1 MKSIL
6 TLTLCLAMSA
16 ATALADSQAFRAII
30 GDAANIERDAAALS
44 RDLKVKAF
52 DVSRVKSDVEALGK
66 DIASL
71 RSDVEALEGN
81 LSSLSPQQQKDW
93 DLIKTKVQLLMV
105 FYDRKADLLQSD
117 PGKNR
122 SMIRAHADGIAKRA
136 KMLQETANRLDR

>member
-1 MKSIL
+1 MKSFL
-6 TLTLCLAMSA
+6 TLTLCLALSA
-16 ATALADSQAFRAII
+16 ITAMADSQAFRTII

-52 DVSRVKSDVEALGK
+52 DVGRVKSDAEALGK

-93 DLIKTKVQLLMV
+93 DLIKTKVQLLTV
-105 FYDRKADLLQSD
+105 FYDRKAELLESD

-136 KMLQETANRLDR
+136 KMLQETANRLDK